1 MSTPEELLAQYG
13 GRVVP
18 FSFSPGFV
26 ALSYCVSLVGAMSTL
41 ELISRRTSHK
51 GIYNH
56 VLLVGAAI
64 CMGGISIWSMV
75 GSRSAPPPPPP
86 PPPGG
91 PP

>member
-13 GRVVP
+13 GHVVP

-51 GIYNH
+51 GIYNQYDYRPSPRQDRQ
-56 VLLVGAAI
+56 VTD
-64 CMGGISIWSMV
+64 
-75 GSRSAPPPPPP
+75 
-86 PPPGG
+86 
-91 PP
+91 